1 MEDSL
6 HIGVRAL
13 DRSTVVVLQGEADL
27 ATCLGLRGALD
38 ECHGDVVVDLSEVR
52 LLDASCM
59 SVLVGE
65 RNRLAARGGALR
77 LRGSTGLV
85 RTALHLGGLAV
96 WMETPPGAM
105 SGVEGTCG
113 SN

>member
-1 MEDSL
+1 MEASL

-13 DRSTVVVLQGEADL
+13 DRTTLVVLQGEADL
-27 ATCLGLRGALD
+27 ATCVDLREALD
-38 ECHGDVVVDLSEVR
+38 DCHGNVVVDLAGVR

-65 RNRLAARGGALR
+65 RNRLAARGGGLR
-77 LRGSTGLV
+77 LRGPTGLV
-85 RTALHLGGLAV
+85 RTALHLGGLAI
-96 WMETPPGAM
+96 WMETPAGAM
-105 SGVEGTCG
+105 SSVDRTCG